1 MESKVAEEREAEMAA
16 VMGVETAAV
25 MEVAMVVEMVAAVRV
40 VEVMVLGMESFVLR
54 AVTQK

>member
-40 VEVMVLGMESFVLR
+40 VEVMVLGMESFVPR